1 MNDDWRI
8 WAHKNSLSGEL
19 RSDREN
25 KGAHSSRASN
35 PLNALRLSQRLRY
48 KHSLLSLP
56 PPPPSLPPRHWFT
69 IVLFVWSDKKRIHI
83 RHPYTIIMYRFFI
96 FHIVTLF
103 GVVELDNNKHQFTTM
118 KKLVILPY
126 FCTYDTNLNLTG
138 LTSDR
143 HRQLT
148 EFD

>member
-1 MNDDWRI
+1 MNF
-8 WAHKNSLSGEL
+8 G
-19 RSDREN
+19 SDREN

-48 KHSLLSLP
+48 KHFLLSY
-56 PPPPSLPPRHWFT
+56 PPSLPPRHWFT
-69 IVLFVWSDKKRIHI
+69 IVLFVWSDKKEFTSDTPTRSSCIG
-83 RHPYTIIMYRFFI
+83 FFI

-143 HRQLT
+143 HRQVT

>member
-1 MNDDWRI
+1 MNFGVTEKIRGRI
-8 WAHKNSLSGEL
+8 PPALPTHSTLCAYHRGWGISILS
-19 RSDREN
+19 S
-25 KGAHSSRASN
+25 
-35 PLNALRLSQRLRY
+35 PY
-48 KHSLLSLP
+48 